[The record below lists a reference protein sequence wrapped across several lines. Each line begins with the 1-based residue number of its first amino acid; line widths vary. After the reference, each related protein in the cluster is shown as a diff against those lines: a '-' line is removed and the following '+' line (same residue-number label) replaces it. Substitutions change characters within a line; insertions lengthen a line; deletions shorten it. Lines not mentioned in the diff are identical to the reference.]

1 MLASEGHTAASIA
14 INKGRH
20 LSRLYRTESIQSSAH
35 GAKVPSAHGAAT
47 VHQKGTQRLSAYR
60 LVACGILRILCYSV
74 ICTNLA
80 LYVTVACR
88 MPDGFMHRSVKQA
101 LLARSNG
108 LAAH

>member
-35 GAKVPSAHGAAT
+35 GAKAAT